1 MTSPHAST
9 GPAASAASVVPA
21 ATVAPAASATSAS
34 AADAV
39 RLRSVRRAYGEVDA
53 LGGIDLTVRAG
64 TFTAVMGPSGS
75 GKSTLL
81 HCAAGLDRPTSGT
94 VEVGGVELT
103 GLSERRLTLL
113 RRDRIGFVF
122 QAFNLVPSLTAAQNV
137 ALPLRLAGR
146 RPSRTEV
153 RESLARVGLADR
165 AGHRPAEM
173 SGGQQQR
180 VALARA
186 LITRPAVLFGDEP
199 TGALDTATSR
209 GVLVMLRELVDREG
223 QTVVMVTHDP
233 VAAAYADRVVFLVDG
248 RVADD
253 LTGLSAERIA
263 AWMATGRTG
272 RPTGCP
278 RGTEEH
284 REPAGGTAGT
294 RRTSAETG
302 VEPGTDGMDDA
313 GGAGGTGCAGVASC

>member
-1 MTSPHAST
+1 MTSPHA
-9 GPAASAASVVPA
+9 PAASA
-21 ATVAPAASATSAS
+21 SAT
-34 AADAV
+34 DAV
-39 RLRSVRRAYGEVDA
+39 RLRSVRRTYGEVDA
-53 LGGIDLTVRAG
+53 LDGIDLTVRPG

-153 RESLARVGLADR
+153 RASLARVGLADR

-199 TGALDTATSR
+199 TGALDTATSQE
-209 GVLVMLRELVDREG
+209 VMVMLRELVDQEG

-233 VAAAYADRVVFLVDG
+233 MAAACADRVVFLVDG

-253 LTGLSAERIA
+253 LTGLPAERIA
-263 AWMATGRTG
+263 AWMAARRTAAAVADVAGRT
-272 RPTGCP
+272 
-278 RGTEEH
+278 
-284 REPAGGTAGT
+284 
-294 RRTSAETG
+294 
-302 VEPGTDGMDDA
+302 
-313 GGAGGTGCAGVASC
+313 GVASC